1 VPLNIPFYVP
11 EVPKSPECY
20 ANAHPKRM
28 DDIQEEVEEL
38 VNPRKL
44 KNLSQDDGWRHELD
58 HDVESVFWL
67 ILYWAMVVQPKGPP
81 GTCTDTGIDSSSWA
95 SMLGDFKARECLVST
110 LSLFDRPDNLTHPV
124 YAPLW
129 PLISSLT
136 AILVVDRHWLPES
149 SDRKRPEYICE
160 AFQRLILQFVV
171 SNRNEDFMTCRVS
184 DSLRQVQGVPQFQA
198 MSTTPSQQ
206 NDILERE
213 TETKRRRLSRTEVGC
228 VYAIFEFLSF
238 LLLCSQDEDE
248 DESSRMIQ

>member
-20 ANAHPKRM
+20 ANAHPKRI
-28 DDIQEEVEEL
+28 DDIQEEVKEL
-38 VNPRKL
+38 VDPFTL
-44 KNLSQDDGWRHELD
+44 KNQPQDDGWRHELD

-67 ILYWAMVVQPKGPP
+67 ILYWAMVVQPKERP
-81 GTCTDTGIDSSSWA
+81 GTCIDSDTWT

-160 AFQRLILQFVV
+160 AFQRLILQFFV
-171 SNRNEDFMTCRVS
+171 SNRNEDFMTCRVG
-184 DSLRQVQGVPQFQA
+184 DSLRQVQGVPQSQT
-198 MSTTPSQQ
+198 MSTTPTQQ

-213 TETKRRRLSRTEVGC
+213 TEAKRRRLSRTEVGC
-228 VYAIFEFLSF
+228 VCAI
-238 LLLCSQDEDE
+238 
-248 DESSRMIQ
+248 